1 MSWSFLI
8 NPFIR
13 LIMPIKSHFTAW
25 KMHIRRAP
33 WGCLTCFCGIGRK
46 GKQQRNAPNQG
57 ERTKGVQFGA
67 LRLPRPARPGWD
79 APALIPRFMP
89 RRHKKVGPK
98 ADSLHTITGAP
109 YLRYLPSAPTLPGP
123 FSTQTRAE

>member
-1 MSWSFLI
+1 MGA
-8 NPFIR
+8 IR
-13 LIMPIKSHFTAW
+13 RVSAGLDSRANNK
-25 KMHIRRAP
+25 KMHHIGASAP
-33 WGCLTCFCGIGRK
+33 KTCNSGPC
-46 GKQQRNAPNQG
+46 AC
-57 ERTKGVQFGA
+57 
-67 LRLPRPARPGWD
+67 LPRRDPGGMD
-79 APALIPRFMP
+79 LLSSPRFMP

>member
-13 LIMPIKSHFTAW
+13 LIMPIKCHFTAW
-25 KMHIRRAP
+25 KMPVRRAP
-33 WGCLTCFCGIGRK
+33 WGCLTCFCGIGPK
-46 GKQQRNAPNQG
+46 GKQQGNAPYQG
-57 ERTKGVQFGA
+57 NRTKDVQFRP
-67 LRLPRPARPGWD
+67 LRLHARRDLGGVH
-79 APALIPRFMP
+79 LLSCPRFMP

-98 ADSLHTITGAP
+98 ADSLHTITGFP
-109 YLRYLPSAPTLPGP
+109 YLRYLPSTPTLPGP

>member
-1 MSWSFLI
+1 MSLYSMEDARQEGAMGLSDMFLRDWAQGQTTRKCTI
-8 NPFIR
+8 SGQ
-13 LIMPIKSHFTAW
+13 SH
-25 KMHIRRAP
+25 
-33 WGCLTCFCGIGRK
+33 
-46 GKQQRNAPNQG
+46 QRCAIW
-57 ERTKGVQFGA
+57 A

>member
-13 LIMPIKSHFTAW
+13 WIMPMECHFTAW
-25 KMHIRRAP
+25 MMTIM
-33 WGCLTCFCGIGRK
+33 WGHGGDTASFCGIGRK
-46 GKQQRNAPNQG
+46 GKQQRNAPYQG
-57 ERTKGVQFGA
+57 NRTKDVQFRP
-67 LRLPRPARPGWD
+67 LRLHARRDLGGVH
-79 APALIPRFMP
+79 LLSCPRFMP

-98 ADSLHTITGAP
+98 ADSLHTITGFP
-109 YLRYLPSAPTLPGP
+109 YLRYLPSTPTLPGP